1 MFHHTG
7 RSISYSLSKKKMGCS
22 SFKHTYLQEQPC
34 ALTTQRISNSLRV
47 TFLPIF
53 QGHHSPRTPENSVTV
68 LKYGKLFKPRLEK
81 RGLPFFTKIIKSR
94 LYSRLSDLRFDTF
107 MIYSLCLTGVFTVP
121 LLKSTHAYWYQIS
134 LSREA
139 SVVSM
144 TIDKTSYVSYGN
156 PSARNGREKSIEE
169 GRREIGVS
177 QSGTFYC
184 HYPRYSEM
192 ITCFSVVDKHATS
205 MRLIL
210 DY

>member
-1 MFHHTG
+1 
-7 RSISYSLSKKKMGCS
+7 MGCS
-22 SFKHTYLQEQPC
+22 SFKHTYFQDQPC

-53 QGHHSPRTPENSVTV
+53 QEHHSPRPTENSVTV
-68 LKYGKLFKPRLEK
+68 LEYGKLFKPRLEK
-81 RGLPFFTKIIKSR
+81 RGIAFFLPKLSR
-94 LYSRLSDLRFDTF
+94 GDYNRLSNLCFDTF

-144 TIDKTSYVSYGN
+144 TNDETSYASYGN

-169 GRREIGVS
+169 GRREIGVW

-184 HYPRYSEM
+184 HYPRYGEM
-192 ITCFSVVDKHATS
+192 ITCLLLTNMPRAWV
-205 MRLIL
+205 IL